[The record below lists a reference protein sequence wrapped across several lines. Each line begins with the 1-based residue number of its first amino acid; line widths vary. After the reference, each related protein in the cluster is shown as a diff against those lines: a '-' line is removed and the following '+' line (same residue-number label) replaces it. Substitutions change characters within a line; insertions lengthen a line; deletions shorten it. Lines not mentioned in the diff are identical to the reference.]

1 LKQRRYQLLE
11 IVFQCI
17 KNEEAIIDFNLLKDK
32 EFLKKL
38 FSARN
43 IEIVKYFQMRKN
55 KLLLIDISKEKD
67 ISKILKFL
75 NLSTNKNFDMPHL
88 NKTNE

>member
-1 LKQRRYQLLE
+1 MKQRRYQLLE